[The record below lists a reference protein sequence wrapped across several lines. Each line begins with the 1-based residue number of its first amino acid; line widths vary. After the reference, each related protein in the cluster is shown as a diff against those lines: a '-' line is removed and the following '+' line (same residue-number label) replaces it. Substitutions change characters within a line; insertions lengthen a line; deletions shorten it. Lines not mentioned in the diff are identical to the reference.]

1 MTDAEIE
8 KLIELKKSDFEYK
21 EWLALKYV
29 QDWVFLNGAEP
40 QSAYMADYQSHYPKE
55 QREYIHKIMRMMR
68 FTNSLGNT
76 LSRKSSSSANEASS
90 ALCIIQNREYA
101 AKKPARKDD
110 ADHAHIVA
118 PPPVILGIILGAGYL
133 LHKCHPLAIMTDS
146 GVVSKV
152 PAYSLFIIAGL
163 VMVST
168 TLLMIRKKTD
178 PRPIGRR
185 QPSSPKV
192 SSDTREIRCTS
203 RSF

>member
-1 MTDAEIE
+1 MAAHKTSRFIS
-8 KLIELKKSDFEYK
+8 LSDFKSKFYSLFTGPTFYSTFTKLERK
-21 EWLALKYV
+21 LRKKV
-29 QDWVFLNGAEP
+29 
-40 QSAYMADYQSHYPKE
+40 
-55 QREYIHKIMRMMR
+55 RMMR
-68 FTNSLGNT
+68 FANSLGNT

-110 ADHAHIVA
+110 ADHAHILA
-118 PPPVILGIILGAGYL
+118 PPPVILGIILGVGHL
-133 LHKCHPLAIMTDS
+133 LHKPHPLAIMADP

-152 PAYSLFIIAGL
+152 LAYSLFIIAGL
-163 VMVST
+163 IMVST